1 MASIDGHI
9 ILLNGTPIIWKTK
22 KQDLVAQSST
32 EAETIGVARG
42 VSNLK
47 WCTNILKFL
56 RMKTPEVTVFSDN
69 QGAVKLLEGQTIS
82 GRSRHI
88 DIKYFV
94 TRFEL
99 KRNSWKIKY
108 TEAGKNLADIFTKPV
123 NKVIFK
129 NIVQKLMDTLK

>member
-1 MASIDGHI
+1 MASIGGHI

-22 KQDLVAQSST
+22 KQDLIAQSST
-32 EAETIGVARG
+32 KAETIGVSRG
-42 VSNLK
+42 LSTLK

-56 RMKTPEVTVFSDN
+56 RMKTPKVTVFSDN
-69 QGAVKLLEGQTIS
+69 HGAIKLLEGQTIS

-94 TRFEL
+94 TSFEL

-108 TEAGKNLADIFTKPV
+108 TEAGKNLADIITKSV

-129 NIVQKLMDTLK
+129 NIVQKLMNTLK